1 MFQTLKKEYD
11 YFKSF
16 FFFCTIRNQNAHAHL
31 PAGEIGKSQ
40 N

>member
-16 FFFCTIRNQNAHAHL
+16 FFFAQY
-31 PAGEIGKSQ
+31 EIKTHMPIYRQ
-40 N
+40 VK